1 MQPYLC
7 STGIWTVV
15 VFTPCQS
22 NFPYTNLDGHGVHI
36 APVGWGRGGG
46 GRGALPAPPPEHP
59 GKLAR
64 RLSKRSSFVSLMSTI
79 FVS

>member
-1 MQPYLC
+1 MV
-7 STGIWTVV
+7 STLRRSKVSRPVMCLRRVKGNLRAS
-15 VFTPCQS
+15 TPGQ
-22 NFPYTNLDGHGVHI
+22 GG
-36 APVGWGRGGG
+36 GGG

-64 RLSKRSSFVSLMSTI
+64 RLSKRSSFVSLMSTM